1 MMPCMPSRC
10 VACLVFRRGSPWA
23 SQCTGLRQDLGKV
36 KPVPLQKTLLL
47 VNNFVVNTTRFLNHF
62 SAACEDRLLAVSA
75 LFLSM
80 DTGPHAP
87 ATYGCRRGAGGRCSC
102 SWCGQSVMLEL
113 CG

>member
-1 MMPCMPSRC
+1 MMPCMPSL
-10 VACLVFRRGSPWA
+10 ACLVFRHGSPLA

-75 LFLSM
+75 LFFVDGYWSTVSLI
-80 DTGPHAP
+80 PVAP
-87 ATYGCRRGAGGRCSC
+87 ATYGC
-102 SWCGQSVMLEL
+102 
-113 CG
+113 